1 MYTLIT
7 CLFAFV
13 GKNAFGQ
20 KEILCE
26 EPKDFRLIEEG
37 EFKKHHEKG
46 YINFIY
52 YTNLNRIG
60 ISSKSPFGKRQTR
73 ISNACN

>member
-7 CLFAFV
+7 CLLAFV
-13 GKNAFGQ
+13 GKNVFGQ
-20 KEILCE
+20 KGILCE

-46 YINFIY
+46 Y
-52 YTNLNRIG
+52 
-60 ISSKSPFGKRQTR
+60 
-73 ISNACN
+73 